1 MQDVTGHLSSVALL
15 QISSLVQFLTE
26 NCCKIFGEEINSLFG
41 EILMTCKRENGS
53 GNEVLILLANP
64 NQTKINHSPWKKAV
78 PSSHGVPIYCCCLF
92 LSQSIG
98 DSDPTYHRT
107 KPHHIQ
113 LSLRIPCS
121 YSIHLSHYVE
131 KKGRR
136 IEGEVGGKERKKEGG
151 RQWKDF
157 ISDIEFASLTVSSQY
172 IRKSVHQYINKLSY
186 SSHSIILGLKALFII
201 KKESSPDV

>member
-1 MQDVTGHLSSVALL
+1 MQDVTAHLSPVALL

-64 NQTKINHSPWKKAV
+64 NQAKIDYSPQKKAV
-78 PSSHGVPIYCCCLF
+78 SSSHGVPIYCCCLF

-107 KPHHIQ
+107 KPHHKQ

-131 KKGRR
+131 RR
-136 IEGEVGGKERKKEGG
+136 GGEGAEGKVGGKEKKKEGG
-151 RQWKDF
+151 RQCLISGL
-157 ISDIEFASLTVSSQY
+157 ISDRFNLRY
-172 IRKSVHQYINKLSY
+172 
-186 SSHSIILGLKALFII
+186 
-201 KKESSPDV
+201 